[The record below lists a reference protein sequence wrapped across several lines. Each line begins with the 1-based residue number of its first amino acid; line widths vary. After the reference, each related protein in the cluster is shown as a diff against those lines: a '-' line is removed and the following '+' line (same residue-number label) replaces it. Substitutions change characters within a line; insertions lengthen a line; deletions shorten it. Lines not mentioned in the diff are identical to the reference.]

1 MSDTKS
7 SVQIEID
14 GKNWK
19 DKTEIKRD
27 KWFHSLV
34 SDLTMFGGPISM
46 RQPEIDLRGGS
57 GTVFYFDNFSV
68 SKEFLCLE
76 DKIAEI

>member
-1 MSDTKS
+1 MLTIQALKLRLM
-7 SVQIEID
+7 

-46 RQPEIDLRGGS
+46 RQPEIDLRGG
-57 GTVFYFDNFSV
+57 TLFDFSNFTLTER
-68 SKEFLCLE
+68 KM
-76 DKIAEI
+76 